1 MLKLKGKKAQSAI
14 EMLFIFIL
22 ILMVVA
28 LLTPSYF
35 EENKIISVVSYVR
48 ASASHAC
55 DYLNTGVFSDKY
67 PYSTLNS
74 VLMSLNGQNPRL
86 RVVRLNLVQSD
97 NELNIS
103 ILIST
108 PYSSINNETLAESI
122 ETFIEEELITKMN
135 FVKINGTLFYD
146 DTIVRINVRVER

>member
-1 MLKLKGKKAQSAI
+1 MLKLRDKKAQSAI
-14 EMLFIFIL
+14 EVVLIFTL

-28 LLTPSYF
+28 LLTPTYF

-55 DYLNTGVFSDKY
+55 DYLNTGVFSDRY
-67 PYSTLNS
+67 PYSTLNN
-74 VLMSLNGQNPRL
+74 VLMSLDGQNPRL
-86 RVVRLNLVQSD
+86 RVVKLNSAKSD

-108 PYSSINNETLAESI
+108 PYSSIDNETLAESI

-135 FVKINGTLFYD
+135 LVRINGTLFYG
-146 DTIVRINVRVER
+146 DTIVRINVRVEG

>member
-1 MLKLKGKKAQSAI
+1 MLELRDKKAQSAI
-14 EMLFIFIL
+14 EVVLIFTL

-28 LLTPSYF
+28 LLTPTYF
-35 EENKIISVVSYVR
+35 EENNIISVVSYVR

-55 DYLNTGVFSDKY
+55 DYLNTGVFSDRY
-67 PYSTLNS
+67 PYSTLNN
-74 VLMSLNGQNPRL
+74 VLMSLDGQNPRL
-86 RVVRLNLVQSD
+86 RVVKLNSAKSD

-108 PYSSINNETLAESI
+108 PYSSIDNETLAESI

-135 FVKINGTLFYD
+135 LVRINGTLFYG
-146 DTIVRINVRVER
+146 DTIVRINVRVEG